1 MKNEIENL
9 IKKIAIRDILIQL
22 NNAKLEG
29 LIIPNEV
36 FEIIKKVEA
45 DYEVDPVIINELTE
59 KN

>member
-1 MKNEIENL
+1 MNKEIENL
-9 IKKIAIRDILIQL
+9 IKKIAVRDILIEL

-29 LIIPNEV
+29 LIIPEVV

-45 DYEVDPVIINELTE
+45 SYELDPVQINELSE